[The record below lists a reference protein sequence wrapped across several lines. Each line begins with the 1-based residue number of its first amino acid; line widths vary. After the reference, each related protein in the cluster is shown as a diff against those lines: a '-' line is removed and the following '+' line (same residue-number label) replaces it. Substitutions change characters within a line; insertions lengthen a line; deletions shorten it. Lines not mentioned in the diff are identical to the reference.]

1 MNKFRGAFVA
11 IVTPFIDGKLDE
23 QGLKD
28 LIEFQIAGGTHG
40 IVPCG
45 TTGES
50 ATMSHAEHRR
60 VVELTVKT
68 VAGRVPVLAGTGS
81 NSTSE
86 SIELTRAAKDAGADG
101 ALMITPYYNKPS
113 QEGLYQ
119 HFKAVAEAVDIP
131 IILYNVPSRTA
142 VNMLPETVARCA
154 QIANIVGI
162 KEATADLNQ
171 ISQVIRLCPKDFAV
185 MSGDDFTS
193 MPTVMIGG
201 TGVISVTSNVAPKDM
216 SAMMNAA
223 LSGDIAKAKELHYKL
238 LPLMQAMFIDT
249 NPVPAKMTLT
259 MMGKIKS
266 GLPRLPLYKMN
277 EATEEKL
284 KKIITVGLVHH
295 PGGGKGRA
303 SGEVVPIVG
312 PVAELKPL
320 PCSGKIHG
328 VLTHDIAG
336 PDGLDADL
344 FFHRVR
350 RLSRSGNRPLLRPDC
365 GVRLPQPFPPI

>member
-11 IVTPFIDGKLDE
+11 IVTPFIDGSLDE

-60 VVELTVKT
+60 VVALTVET

-86 SIELTRAAKDAGADG
+86 SIELTRAAKEAGADG

-119 HFKAVAEAVDIP
+119 HFKAVAAAVDIP

-154 QIANIVGI
+154 RIANIVGV

-201 TGVISVTSNVAPKDM
+201 TGVISVTSNVAPRDM
-216 SAMMNAA
+216 AAMMDAA
-223 LSGDIAKAKELHYKL
+223 LAGDIAKAQELHYKL

-249 NPVPAKMTLT
+249 NPVPAKTSLA

-277 EATEEKL
+277 EATEERL
-284 KKIITVGLVHH
+284 RQILAAYGLV
-295 PGGGKGRA
+295 
-303 SGEVVPIVG
+303 
-312 PVAELKPL
+312 
-320 PCSGKIHG
+320 
-328 VLTHDIAG
+328 
-336 PDGLDADL
+336 
-344 FFHRVR
+344 
-350 RLSRSGNRPLLRPDC
+350 
-365 GVRLPQPFPPI
+365 

>member
-23 QGLKD
+23 QGLQD

-50 ATMSHAEHRR
+50 ATMSHAEHHR
-60 VVELTVKT
+60 VVELTIKT

-86 SIELTRAAKDAGADG
+86 SIELTRAAKEAGADG

-154 QIANIVGI
+154 AIPNIVGV

-171 ISQVIRLCPKDFAV
+171 ISQVIRLCPKGFAV

-216 SAMMNAA
+216 AAMMDAA
-223 LSGDIAKAKELHYKL
+223 LAGDIATAQELHYKL

-249 NPVPAKMTLT
+249 NPVPAKTALA

-277 EATEEKL
+277 EANEEKL
-284 KKIITVGLVHH
+284 KKVLAGYGLV
-295 PGGGKGRA
+295 
-303 SGEVVPIVG
+303 
-312 PVAELKPL
+312 
-320 PCSGKIHG
+320 
-328 VLTHDIAG
+328 
-336 PDGLDADL
+336 
-344 FFHRVR
+344 
-350 RLSRSGNRPLLRPDC
+350 
-365 GVRLPQPFPPI
+365 